1 MKILLIALAPLL
13 LTAPAA
19 AAAAPVSSR
28 PAAVSVAGLDL
39 ATPAG
44 AATLL
49 QRARTAADRA
59 CALDARWDRWSRD
72 HDRCRDETV
81 AALVAKIDAPTL
93 TALHRGAPLPIE
105 VAAAK

>member
-1 MKILLIALAPLL
+1 MKTLLIALTPLL
-13 LTAPAA
+13 LTVSTAA
-19 AAAAPVSSR
+19 AAGPVSSR

-44 AATLL
+44 AAALL

-59 CALDARWDRWSRD
+59 CGLDAKWDRWSRD
-72 HDRCRDETV
+72 YDRCRTEALDT
-81 AALVAKIDAPTL
+81 LVAKVDAPTL
-93 TALHRGAPLPIE
+93 TALHHGQPLPLQ